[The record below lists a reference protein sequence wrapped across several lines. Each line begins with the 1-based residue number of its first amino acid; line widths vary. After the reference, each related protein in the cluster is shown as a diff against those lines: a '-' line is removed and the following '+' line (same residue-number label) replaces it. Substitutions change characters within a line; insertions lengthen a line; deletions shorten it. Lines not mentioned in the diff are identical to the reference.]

1 MERNERYDY
10 YKKNHPDWSDEQ
22 IWMAI
27 SIDLKAK
34 DTVKYSN
41 GDVDLHDESI
51 MISIIE
57 GARQWLNV
65 VLPDVYEKVKTWFD
79 TIIKSIGRWIQKGLN
94 YLLDELDKIAK

>member
-1 MERNERYDY
+1 MERNERFNDY
-10 YKKNHPDWSDEQ
+10 KNNHPDWSDEQ

-34 DTVKYSN
+34 DTVKSSE

-51 MISIIE
+51 MLSILD

-65 VLPDVYEKVKTWFD
+65 VLPDIYEKVKTQFD
-79 TIIKSIGRWIQKGLN
+79 KIITNIGKWIQKGLN
-94 YLLDELDKIAK
+94 YLLDELDKLAR